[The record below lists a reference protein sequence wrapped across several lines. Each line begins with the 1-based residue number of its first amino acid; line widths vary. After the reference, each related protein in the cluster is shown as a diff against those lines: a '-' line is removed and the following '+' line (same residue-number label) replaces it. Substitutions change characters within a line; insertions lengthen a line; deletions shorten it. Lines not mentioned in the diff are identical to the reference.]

1 MHELFNLYLAR
12 KKRCFR
18 WKDVFIFVYFAFLL
32 FLIGFLVYQENGEQI
47 DKMIRNIELE
57 YFIMII
63 AVSSI
68 LPDFL
73 TKLIFKHDV
82 TLMDDYLKTKPIDN
96 TTWNHFILLTNTFNF
111 WNILL
116 PVIALI
122 VCLLLMPVH
131 FAILSFIMIYS
142 MSFLNGLAITS
153 LRKADGWEYKMPVW
167 IGWIVY
173 LIFSSLYSFF
183 LMWLPAVAQILI
195 FTAINAVCI
204 WCVYL
209 YMCKLKKYNEYK
221 TTVSHAKSISNGSLL
236 GINFAIL
243 MRCKRI
249 RMSVL
254 IMAVVCLL
262 QLYSPLS
269 YDEKWI
275 VPLWSIFITSLP
287 ALMIGQFGLGVE
299 ANYIDGIMTKPYSIS
314 ELMRYKY
321 YFFIILNLISTLL
334 LAPVFFIHSEFSMP
348 IVSSLIFSV
357 GFINLATLPMCL
369 HSKRLDV
376 FGSAFFNYQGAN
388 FSLYGFLAVI
398 PAFLYGVAF
407 IYVNPVVIEIS
418 AIALGLLSLALH
430 RVFINKMSEIFIRR
444 RYEIMEK
451 MY

>member
-32 FLIGFLVYQENGEQI
+32 FLIGFIVYQENGEQI

-57 YFIMII
+57 YFIVII
-63 AVSSI
+63 TASFI

-209 YMCKLKKYNEYK
+209 YMCKLKRYNEYK
-221 TTVSHAKSISNGSLL
+221 TTVSHTKSISSGSLL
-236 GINFAIL
+236 GINFHYSVKGQKDKNFHVDNGHWFV
-243 MRCKRI
+243 CCSYI
-249 RMSVL
+249 R
-254 IMAVVCLL
+254 
-262 QLYSPLS
+262 
-269 YDEKWI
+269 
-275 VPLWSIFITSLP
+275 
-287 ALMIGQFGLGVE
+287 
-299 ANYIDGIMTKPYSIS
+299 
-314 ELMRYKY
+314 
-321 YFFIILNLISTLL
+321 LL
-334 LAPVFFIHSEFSMP
+334 LMNNSDLWRFGRFSQ
-348 IVSSLIFSV
+348 SASL
-357 GFINLATLPMCL
+357 
-369 HSKRLDV
+369 RL
-376 FGSAFFNYQGAN
+376 
-388 FSLYGFLAVI
+388 
-398 PAFLYGVAF
+398 
-407 IYVNPVVIEIS
+407 
-418 AIALGLLSLALH
+418 
-430 RVFINKMSEIFIRR
+430 
-444 RYEIMEK
+444 
-451 MY
+451 